1 MAGGFFLNQVKEC
14 WRKSQ
19 HFATVSDWSDY
30 GYWYGCHLVC
40 AAKRS
45 GAGVCRIERFFKR
58 TFSSDKDAG
67 LRAYH
72 CKVSK
77 VSSTFSLYLT
87 KTQGG
92 SAGNGTLLS
101 FPVIIAQKER
111 KREAFLPGESGQQ

>member
-1 MAGGFFLNQVKEC
+1 M
-14 WRKSQ
+14 
-19 HFATVSDWSDY
+19 
-30 GYWYGCHLVC
+30 C

-45 GAGVCRIERFFKR
+45 GAGVCRIERFYFFKR
-58 TFSSDKDAG
+58 TFSSDKDVG

-72 CKVSK
+72 CEASTL
-77 VSSTFSLYLT
+77 SSTFSLYLT

-111 KREAFLPGESGQQ
+111 KRDAFLPGESGQQ